1 MSAPP
6 RRQAGFTLVEMLVA
20 LLVTSV
26 VLLAL
31 AGTFLIGYR
40 ALSQE
45 AQQIAAD
52 QAVSQASLSLT
63 RDLSTATTWVQTGAL
78 APGNGQTLTVTY
90 GSPATVVVY
99 SISANRDLLRTAG
112 VPSVAARGVQSV
124 SVAAGTP
131 ACYLT
136 VTILPSAT
144 GAASQTLNVGLRTG
158 GCL

>member
-1 MSAPP
+1 MIPRS
-6 RRQAGFTLVEMLVA
+6 RRQAGFTLIELLVA
-20 LLVTSV
+20 LVVTST

-78 APGNGQTLTVTY
+78 GPGNGQTLTVTY
-90 GSPATVVVY
+90 GSPASVVV
-99 SISANRDLLRTAG
+99 
-112 VPSVAARGVQSV
+112 
-124 SVAAGTP
+124 
-131 ACYLT
+131 
-136 VTILPSAT
+136 
-144 GAASQTLNVGLRTG
+144 
-158 GCL
+158 

>member
-1 MSAPP
+1 VSARR
-6 RRQAGFTLVEMLVA
+6 RRQAGFTLVEVLVA

-26 VLLAL
+26 VMLAL

-52 QAVSQASLSLT
+52 EAISQASLSLT
-63 RDLSTATTWVQTGAL
+63 RDLSSATSWVVTGAL
-78 APGNGQTLTVTY
+78 GPGNGQTLTVTY

-99 SISANRDLLRTAG
+99 SISANRDLLRTTG

-124 SVAAGTP
+124 SVATGAP

-144 GAASQTLNVGLRTG
+144 GAVSQTLNVGLRTG